1 MREIELSLN
10 QTQKIRLQRA
20 LENLQCLSSKSAAN
34 ASVTVADTIPVN
46 NEDNILKGHGTLEL
60 DGEVVA
66 TVCGV
71 VDRVDKLVIV
81 RSLRSRYKP
90 DTGDI
95 IVGRVVEVA
104 QKRWRVEIHSNQDAV
119 LMLSSVT
126 LPDGIQRRRTAV
138 DELNMRN
145 IFVENDVISAEV
157 RNSQHDGTWQL
168 HARSDKYGK
177 LERGQLITVP
187 SYLVKRCKQHFH
199 QLDQY
204 GALLILGC
212 NGYVWVGEL
221 TVAKDGMEVD
231 DVNESEKTNANSIGE
246 INLEENYTPLETRQ
260 NVCRI
265 ANAVRVLAVLGF
277 NITVEVI
284 LELCDLSTSLNLD
297 IHDMLGAEF
306 CVAVAE
312 KEVERRSI
320 INKRKG

>member
-20 LENLQCLSSKSAAN
+20 LEKLQSLSSKSAAN

-126 LPDGIQRRRTAV
+126 LPDGIQEIAGVPGRVAQEITEALATLKSDLTAQFSLLLEQRRIGRTIALPWEM
-138 DELNMRN
+138 DHH
-145 IFVENDVISAEV
+145 ISGTTLSLV
-157 RNSQHDGTWQL
+157 RNH
-168 HARSDKYGK
+168 
-177 LERGQLITVP
+177 
-187 SYLVKRCKQHFH
+187 
-199 QLDQY
+199 
-204 GALLILGC
+204 
-212 NGYVWVGEL
+212 VWRV
-221 TVAKDGMEVD
+221 VMVD
-231 DVNESEKTNANSIGE
+231 IRIG
-246 INLEENYTPLETRQ
+246 
-260 NVCRI
+260 
-265 ANAVRVLAVLGF
+265 
-277 NITVEVI
+277 
-284 LELCDLSTSLNLD
+284 S
-297 IHDMLGAEF
+297 
-306 CVAVAE
+306 
-312 KEVERRSI
+312 
-320 INKRKG
+320 

>member
-20 LENLQCLSSKSAAN
+20 LDNLQSLSSKSKP
-34 ASVTVADTIPVN
+34 SVTVAETIPVH
-46 NEDNILKGHGTLEL
+46 NEDGILKGHGTLEV
-60 DGEVVA
+60 DDEVIA

-71 VDRVDKLVIV
+71 VERVDKLVYV

-90 DTGDI
+90 ETGDI

-104 QKRWRVEIHSNQDAV
+104 QKRWKLEINSNQDAV

-126 LPDGIQRRRTAV
+126 LPDRIQRRRTPV

-145 IFVENDVISAEV
+145 IFEENDVISTEV
-157 RNSQHDGTWQL
+157 RNLQHDGTWQL

-177 LERGQLITVP
+177 LEKGQLIVVP
-187 SYLVKRCKQHFH
+187 SYLVKRRKQHFH

-204 GALLILGC
+204 GVLLILGC

-221 TVAKDGMEVD
+221 IQAEDSMEVEN
-231 DVNESEKTNANSIGE
+231 VKESEKSNTNASPNPSP
-246 INLEENYTPLETRQ
+246 EENYTPLETRQ
-260 NVCRI
+260 NICRI
-265 ANAVRVLAVLGF
+265 ANAVRVLSILGF
-277 NITVEVI
+277 NITIEVI
-284 LELCDLSTSLNLD
+284 LEILNLSISLNLD

-306 CVAVAE
+306 CVTVAE
-312 KEVERRSI
+312 KEAVRRSTI
-320 INKRKG
+320 SRRK